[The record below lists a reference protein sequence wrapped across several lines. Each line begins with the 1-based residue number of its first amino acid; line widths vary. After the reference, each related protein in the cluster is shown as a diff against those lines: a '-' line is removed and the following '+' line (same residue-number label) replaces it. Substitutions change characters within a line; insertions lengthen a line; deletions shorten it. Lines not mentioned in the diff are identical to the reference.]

1 MCVDASHASG
11 APQSVAEALRMARSA
26 ADYLNTPEAA
36 GLDGTACGEALVAL
50 GEIQA
55 KLAAADMEF
64 LRRFDAADA
73 HDADGYGTTS
83 AWLAA
88 KTRIS
93 RKDARAKV
101 RDMRRLTQRP
111 LLRAALA
118 AGDISKSWAA
128 TIEEWTRKLPEAMRE
143 ETDKILLQ
151 AIAAGADQDDL
162 ATIAGL
168 AIEKWRQ
175 QRPDE
180 DDEDRFN
187 DRFVRF
193 GTTFAGAG
201 VIRGD
206 LTPECAAAV
215 TAVFDALGKKRGK
228 EDRRTQ
234 DQRYHD
240 ALQEACKLLIGARMV
255 PDRAGADTQTD
266 RAYRPVAA
274 A

>member
-55 KLAAADMEF
+55 KLAAAHMEF

-73 HDADGYGTTS
+73 HDADGYGTAS

-128 TIEEWTRKLPEAMRE
+128 TIEEWTRKPRKAMRE

-151 AIAAGADQDDL
+151 ADRWPAPTKMTWRRSPGWRSRSGASS
-162 ATIAGL
+162 GL
-168 AIEKWRQ
+168 TK
-175 QRPDE
+175 
-180 DDEDRFN
+180 
-187 DRFVRF
+187 
-193 GTTFAGAG
+193 TTK
-201 VIRGD
+201 
-206 LTPECAAAV
+206 
-215 TAVFDALGKKRGK
+215 TASMTASCGSAPRSA
-228 EDRRTQ
+228 EP
-234 DQRYHD
+234 
-240 ALQEACKLLIGARMV
+240 A
-255 PDRAGADTQTD
+255 
-266 RAYRPVAA
+266 
-274 A
+274 

>member
-55 KLAAADMEF
+55 KLAAAHMEF
-64 LRRFDAADA
+64 LRRFDVADA

-143 ETDKILLQ
+143 ETDKILP
-151 AIAAGADQDDL
+151 ASD
-162 ATIAGL
+162 
-168 AIEKWRQ
+168 RCRR
-175 QRPDE
+175 RP
-180 DDEDRFN
+180 R
-187 DRFVRF
+187 
-193 GTTFAGAG
+193 
-201 VIRGD
+201 
-206 LTPECAAAV
+206 
-215 TAVFDALGKKRGK
+215 
-228 EDRRTQ
+228 
-234 DQRYHD
+234 
-240 ALQEACKLLIGARMV
+240 
-255 PDRAGADTQTD
+255 
-266 RAYRPVAA
+266 
-274 A
+274 

>member
-1 MCVDASHASG
+1 MIEEERQDINRHPEGVIQDVRRR
-11 APQSVAEALRMARSA
+11 QSRFMRAAERRRSAAQARSA

-55 KLAAADMEF
+55 KLAAAHMEF

-73 HDADGYGTTS
+73 HDADGYGTAS

-151 AIAAGADQDDL
+151 AIAAAPTKMTWRRSPGWPSRSGASS
-162 ATIAGL
+162 GL
-168 AIEKWRQ
+168 TK
-175 QRPDE
+175 
-180 DDEDRFN
+180 
-187 DRFVRF
+187 
-193 GTTFAGAG
+193 TTKTASMTASCGSAP
-201 VIRGD
+201 RS
-206 LTPECAAAV
+206 PEPA
-215 TAVFDALGKKRGK
+215 
-228 EDRRTQ
+228 
-234 DQRYHD
+234 
-240 ALQEACKLLIGARMV
+240 
-255 PDRAGADTQTD
+255 
-266 RAYRPVAA
+266 
-274 A
+274 